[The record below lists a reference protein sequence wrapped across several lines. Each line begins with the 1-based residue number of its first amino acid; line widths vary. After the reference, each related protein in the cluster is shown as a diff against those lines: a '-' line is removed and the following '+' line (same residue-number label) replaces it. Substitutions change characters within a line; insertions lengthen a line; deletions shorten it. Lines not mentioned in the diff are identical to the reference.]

1 MSFDIVIAGAGLFG
15 SVLARELQEAGRRV
29 LVVERR
35 KAVGGNI
42 RCEERDGIPVHLY
55 GAHIFHTS
63 IREVWEY
70 VNRFAAFHPFIN
82 SPVANYKGELYNLP
96 FNMNTF
102 YQMWGVKT
110 PAEARAKIADQRKGA
125 PAEPKNLEAQAISL
139 VGRDIYEKLIKGY
152 TEKQWGRDCR
162 ELPAF
167 IIRRLPLR
175 FTYDNNYFND
185 PWQGIPDGG
194 YNGLIENLLEGV
206 EVLLSTDFLRDR
218 DAFLR
223 DAKQVIYTGAID
235 EYFGYEMGEL
245 EYRGLRFE
253 TERYGEANRQG
264 VAVMNYTDR
273 ETPYTR
279 TIEHKHF
286 EPGNTTLAET
296 PFTFVTREYPA
307 EWKRGDDA
315 YYPVNDEKNQALY
328 KKYQERAASEHVIF
342 GGRLGEYKYYDMDKT
357 VERALALARS
367 LTAQGV

>member
-1 MSFDIVIAGAGLFG
+1 MAQYDFVIVGAGLFG
-15 SVLARELQEAGRRV
+15 AVLAHELHAAGRRV

-35 KAVGGNI
+35 AAVGGNI
-42 RCEERDGIPVHLY
+42 RCEIRDGIPVHFY

-63 IREVWEY
+63 IREVWDY
-70 VNRFAAFHPFIN
+70 VNRFADFQPFIN

-102 YQMWGVKT
+102 YQMWGVRT
-110 PAEARAKIADQRKGA
+110 PAEAREKIDSQRGA
-125 PAEPKNLEAQAISL
+125 VTAEPRNLEEQAIAL

-185 PWQGIPDGG
+185 RWQGIPAGG
-194 YNGLIENLLEGV
+194 YNGLIEKLLAGV
-206 EVLLSTDFLRDR
+206 EVSLVTDFLSDR
-218 DAFLR
+218 EYFLQK
-223 DAKQVIYTGAID
+223 AEKVIYTGAID
-235 EYFGYEMGEL
+235 EYFDYELGEL

-253 TERYGEANRQG
+253 HERLETANLQG
-264 VAVMNYTDR
+264 VAVMNFTDR

-279 TIEHKHF
+279 RIEHKHF
-286 EPGNTTLAET
+286 EVGNPALLEQ
-296 PFTFVTREYPA
+296 PVTIVTKEYPA
-307 EWKRGDDA
+307 DWRRGDDA
-315 YYPVNDEKNQALY
+315 YYPVNDERNQALY
-328 KKYQERAASEHVIF
+328 EKYAAQAASERVIF

-367 LTAQGV
+367 LTA

>member
-1 MSFDIVIAGAGLFG
+1 MRYDFVIAGAGLFG
-15 SVLARELQEAGRRV
+15 SVLARELRDNGRRV

-35 KAVGGNI
+35 GAVGGNI

-102 YQMWGVKT
+102 HQIWGVKT
-110 PAEARAKIADQRKGA
+110 PAEAQAKIEGQRAGMTV
-125 PAEPKNLEAQAISL
+125 EPKNLEEQAISL
-139 VGRDIYEKLIKGY
+139 VGKDIYEKLIKGY

-175 FTYDNNYFND
+175 FTYDNNYFNN

-194 YNGLIENLLEGV
+194 YNGLIEALLDGV
-206 EVLLSTDFLRDR
+206 EVRLGTDFLADR
-218 DAFLR
+218 DYYLQN
-223 DAKQVIYTGAID
+223 AKRVVYTGAID
-235 EYFGYEMGEL
+235 EYFDYELGEL

-253 TERYGEANRQG
+253 HERMETDNFQG
-264 VAVMNYTDR
+264 VAVMNFTDR

-279 TIEHKHF
+279 RIEHKHF
-286 EPGNTTLAET
+286 EVGNQALLEQ
-296 PFTFVTREYPA
+296 PVSIVTKEYPA
-307 EWKRGDDA
+307 DWRRGDDA
-315 YYPVNDEKNQALY
+315 YYPVNDGKNQALY
-328 KKYQERAASEHVIF
+328 QKYLAKAASERVIF

-367 LTAQGV
+367 LTT

>member
-1 MSFDIVIAGAGLFG
+1 MKYDFVIVGAGLFG
-15 SVLARELQEAGRRV
+15 SVVARELSDAGKCV

-35 KAVGGNI
+35 AAVGGNI

-63 IREVWEY
+63 IREVWDY
-70 VNRFAAFHPFIN
+70 VNRFADFRSFIN
-82 SPVANYKGELYNLP
+82 SPVANYKGEIYNLP

-102 YQMWGVKT
+102 YQMWGVRT
-110 PAEARAKIADQRKGA
+110 PAEAREQIDPQRGA
-125 PAEPKNLEAQAISL
+125 ITAEPRNLEEQAIAL

-185 PWQGIPDGG
+185 RWQGIPSGG
-194 YNGLIENLLEGV
+194 YNELIEKLLEGV
-206 EVLLSTDFLRDR
+206 EVSLGTDFLRDR
-218 DAFLR
+218 EYYMKNAR
-223 DAKQVIYTGAID
+223 RIIYTGAID
-235 EYFGYEMGEL
+235 EYFDYELGEL

-253 TERYGEANRQG
+253 HERLETDNLQG
-264 VAVMNYTDR
+264 VAVMNFTDR
-273 ETPYTR
+273 ETSYTR
-279 TIEHKHF
+279 RIEHKHF
-286 EPGNTTLAET
+286 EVGNPALLEQPITI
-296 PFTFVTREYPA
+296 VTKEYPA
-307 EWKRGDDA
+307 EWRRGDDA

-328 KKYQERAASEHVIF
+328 QKYLAKAAAARVIF
-342 GGRLGEYKYYDMDKT
+342 GGRLGEYQYYDMDKT

-367 LTAQGV
+367 LTA

>member
-1 MSFDIVIAGAGLFG
+1 MKYDVVIAGAGLFG
-15 SVLARELQEAGRRV
+15 AVVAHELHERGRRM

-35 KAVGGNI
+35 DAVGGNI
-42 RCEERDGIPVHLY
+42 RCEMQEGIPVHLY

-70 VNRFAAFHPFIN
+70 VNRFVAFHPFIN

-110 PAEARAKIADQRKGA
+110 PAEARSRIEEQRAGMTV
-125 PAEPKNLEAQAISL
+125 EPKNLEEQAISL

-162 ELPAF
+162 DLPAF

-185 PWQGIPDGG
+185 RWQGIPDGG
-194 YNGLIENLLEGV
+194 YNGLIENLLQGV
-206 EVLLSTDFLRDR
+206 EVSLETDFLQDKEY
-218 DAFLR
+218 FLHNAER
-223 DAKQVIYTGAID
+223 IVYTGAID
-235 EYFGYEMGEL
+235 EYFDYALGEL

-253 TERYGEANRQG
+253 HERMETDNLQG
-264 VAVMNYTDR
+264 VAVMNFTDR

-279 TIEHKHF
+279 RIEHKHF
-286 EPGNTTLAET
+286 EVGNRALLEQ
-296 PFTFVTREYPA
+296 PVSIVTKEYPA
-307 EWKRGDDA
+307 DWRRGDDA
-315 YYPVNDEKNQALY
+315 YYPVNDGKNQALY
-328 KKYQERAASEHVIF
+328 QKYLAKAASERVIF
-342 GGRLGEYKYYDMDKT
+342 GGRLGEYQYYDMDKT
-357 VERALALARS
+357 VERALALAQS
-367 LTAQGV
+367 LKA